1 MIVDWSRL
9 ALGAE
14 VGLGIGALI
23 LAVWLATHWLLRGRP
38 GGMSWVQVVIALAIV
53 GASTGAYAVFSY
65 QHQPESK
72 AAAAP
77 SDATPAPASAMAG
90 TDSAALSTQQ
100 ALAKPPAP
108 PAHAQVD
115 AGGIVLKFDP
125 PDGYCLYPTDLM
137 SVVLA
142 VHKQTNRDNVVHTA
156 FGDCDQLKSHGET
169 GARIHD
175 FGLVMTPVAMVG
187 KPATRASLDDF
198 ARAAVDPAQVRES
211 VAQRLREAVTRLD
224 MQSFS
229 SVGVLDRDDSS
240 IYLGFLSK
248 LQSGDDTFTQACV
261 MALTAVRGRL
271 VSLYLYSDYTKNPRN
286 TLQALLTKTKASVG
300 AFAGLNK

>member
-1 MIVDWSRL
+1 MTVDWARL

-23 LAVWLATHWLLRGRP
+23 LMVWVATHWLLRGRP
-38 GGMSWVQVVIALAIV
+38 GGISWVQVGIALAIV
-53 GASTGAYAVFSY
+53 TASTGAYAVFSF

-72 AAAAP
+72 TAAAEPATAP
-77 SDATPAPASAMAG
+77 SSAVAAPDTATPS
-90 TDSAALSTQQ
+90 TDQ
-100 ALAKPPAP
+100 ALATPPAP
-108 PAHAQVD
+108 PAHAQVN

-169 GARIHD
+169 GARIRD

-187 KPATRASLDDF
+187 KPVTRASLDDF
-198 ARAAVDPAQVRES
+198 ARAGVDPAQVKES
-211 VAQRLREAVTRLD
+211 VAQRLHEAVTRLD

-248 LQSGDDTFTQACV
+248 LQSGDETFTQACV
-261 MALTAVRGRL
+261 MALTAVHGRL

>member
-1 MIVDWSRL
+1 MMTVDWARL

-23 LAVWLATHWLLRGRP
+23 LLVWLATRWLLRGRP
-38 GGMSWVQVVIALAIV
+38 SAISWLQVAVAFVIIA
-53 GASTGAYAVFSY
+53 ASTGAYAVFSY
-65 QHQPESK
+65 RQPPEPS
-72 AAAAP
+72 APAAEPATAAAP
-77 SDATPAPASAMAG
+77 APSGDAPVPSSD
-90 TDSAALSTQQ
+90 Q
-100 ALAKPPAP
+100 ALATPPAP
-108 PAHAQVD
+108 PSFAQVD
-115 AGGIVLKFDP
+115 AGGVVLKFDP

-156 FGDCDQLKSHGET
+156 FGDCDQLKSHGEN
-169 GARIHD
+169 GARIRD
-175 FGLVMTPVAMVG
+175 FGLVMTPVGMVG
-187 KPATRASLDDF
+187 KPATRASLEDF
-198 ARAAVDPAQVRES
+198 ARQAVDPNQVRES
-211 VAQRLREAVTRLD
+211 VSQRLREAVTRLD

-229 SVGVLDRDDSS
+229 SVGVLDRDASS

-248 LQSGDDTFTQACV
+248 LQSGNETFTQACV
-261 MALTAVRGRL
+261 LALTAVRGRV

-286 TLQALLTKTKASVG
+286 TLQALLTKSKAGVE